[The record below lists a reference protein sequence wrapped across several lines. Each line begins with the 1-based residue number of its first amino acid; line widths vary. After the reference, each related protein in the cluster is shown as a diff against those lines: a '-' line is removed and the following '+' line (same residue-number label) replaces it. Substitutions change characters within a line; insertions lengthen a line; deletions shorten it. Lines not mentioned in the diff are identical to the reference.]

1 MPCTSQFLGSPMLRS
16 RPRPQAF
23 LNASS
28 SDSRNK
34 EKGKMSKRERKIGHL
49 AGLALLALVSG
60 GFLVG
65 MLTLRSTPVY
75 AHIVPSPCD
84 FTTGGG
90 WILIPSGTASGSAA
104 LPESGAKANFGLVG
118 GCKNG
123 GFFGHVNYVDH
134 NNGLHVSSTQILGY
148 FCVQQVGT
156 TRGSDGSL
164 SPVCAPNSRDICG
177 TARTDQIG
185 GVFFRVRTVD
195 AEQQSSPPPKD
206 KFGIKLMGMNSDG
219 TPNGDVRY
227 LVPTRCLANGLS
239 ACNAVP
245 GGGDIELHKA
255 NPSTTG
261 PSPPPNEV
269 TACGGSGDDLGFSP

>member
-1 MPCTSQFLGSPMLRS
+1 
-16 RPRPQAF
+16 
-23 LNASS
+23 
-28 SDSRNK
+28 
-34 EKGKMSKRERKIGHL
+34 MSKRERKIGHL

-104 LPESGAKANFGLVG
+104 LPESGAKANFGIVG

-134 NNGLHVSSTQILGY
+134 NNGLHVSSTQITGY
-148 FCVQQVGT
+148 FDAGNADGT
-156 TRGSDGSL
+156 LPSKH
-164 SPVCAPNSRDICG
+164 RDICG
-177 TARTDQIG
+177 TATTNNLG
-185 GVFFRVRTVD
+185 NVWFRVRTID
-195 AEQQSSPPPKD
+195 AEQQNPPPPKD
-206 KFGIKLMGMNSDG
+206 KFGIKLIGQNSDG
-219 TPNGDVRY
+219 SSSGQVVY
-227 LVPTRCLANGLS
+227 LVATRCLASGGATFDTVGTGTCS
-239 ACNAVP
+239 AVNP
-245 GGGDIELHKA
+245 GGGDIELHKP

-261 PSPPPNEV
+261 PNIPPPPPDPSI
-269 TACGGSGDDLGFSP
+269 ALCGGDDSGLGF